1 MIGEEWFI
9 ILYTTI
15 NISIKF
21 NFSIEF
27 HIIFL
32 YQKSNNHNFERYLEK
47 VPSRICFN
55 KTV

>member
-27 HIIFL
+27 NIIFL

>member
-9 ILYTTI
+9 ILFTTI

-21 NFSIEF
+21 NLLIEF

-47 VPSRICFN
+47 VLYRIRFN